1 MCTQLYI
8 LSHFCGGE
16 GGKGRGASNQWLAS
30 GCQTPTGR
38 PWHKAFIITINQTSK
53 ILGGLVDGNPGQ
65 DRTSSPSSAPSWR
78 RPLSTLAGS
87 TWPSVRNLALAIPY
101 DISRGHGPE
110 ARSLVGPYHKT
121 YRPWSVFF
129 IASQSGTP
137 YRQKSDHGDGYDVSD
152 SSSFDI
158 VPLYRRAG
166 RSSHMTPY
174 ILQIRVGASLELVE
188 EPSKRPVGSPDGSAA
203 AAGRWDRPHGSA
215 CRRSRLER
223 GGWRCAGQRP
233 SR

>member
-78 RPLSTLAGS
+78 RPLSTLSGS
-87 TWPSVRNLALAIPY
+87 TCSSVRNLALAIPY

-110 ARSLVGPYHKT
+110 ARSLVSQNIPTVVGFLYSQPIRDAVSPEK
-121 YRPWSVFF
+121 RPWRW
-129 IASQSGTP
+129 I
-137 YRQKSDHGDGYDVSD
+137 
-152 SSSFDI
+152 
-158 VPLYRRAG
+158 RR
-166 RSSHMTPY
+166 
-174 ILQIRVGASLELVE
+174 L
-188 EPSKRPVGSPDGSAA
+188 
-203 AAGRWDRPHGSA
+203 
-215 CRRSRLER
+215 
-223 GGWRCAGQRP
+223 
-233 SR
+233 